1 MFSGWE
7 QNGKEN
13 TFSVKDADGNEI
25 VGFTI
30 TGGGYNLNQMR
41 IGGYRRTC
49 RFGKTDNPV

>member
-25 VGFTI
+25 VGFLQSQAADI
-30 TGGGYNLNQMR
+30 IL
-41 IGGYRRTC
+41 IKC
-49 RFGKTDNPV
+49 VSEFTDVLADSENR